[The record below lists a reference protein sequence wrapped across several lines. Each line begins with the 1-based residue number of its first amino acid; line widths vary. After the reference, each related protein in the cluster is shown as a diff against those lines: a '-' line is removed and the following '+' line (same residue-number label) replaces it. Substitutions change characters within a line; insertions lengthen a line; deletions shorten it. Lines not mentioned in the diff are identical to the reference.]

1 MWDLVPTMVTIVV
14 SASGITKTFDNVLEI
29 KIVGAEKDTS
39 KYKKVGN

>member
-1 MWDLVPTMVTIVV
+1 VGPGSYQVAIVV

-29 KIVGAEKDTS
+29 NIVGAEKDTS